1 MKAKIVN
8 FERGADPK
16 SSMKIGKDRY
26 KQTGDIE
33 FGKHFLYRNP
43 NNDNKV
49 TIVNALNGK
58 EYSVGLFAAKEVV
71 QALENLLD

>member
-1 MKAKIVN
+1 MKARAVN
-8 FERGADPK
+8 FERGLDPK

-26 KQTGDIE
+26 KQPLDIE

-49 TIVNALNGK
+49 TIINTLNGK
-58 EYSVGLFAAKEVV
+58 EYVVGLFAAKQVV
-71 QALENLLD
+71 EALQNLID